1 MGRLGLLL
9 LGAALGAVAML
20 AQMESRADW
29 LSGLDFSLSTP
40 EVPMEVLT
48 AIHEAETRSYANEPL
63 LRQMAEEV
71 QDILVFAAPGLAYD
85 LNYSVGRYRIRAST
99 IETILPW
106 ARERGYLTTPE
117 HVPLD
122 DLAEAMAYFAEQPI
136 LNDWQ
141 AAVYLDWLRDDHPDL
156 RDLGWE
162 EIAADPVLIAKLY
175 SGYMGAGGDWSG
187 WQSDLSPGPVAIGR
201 MGL

>member
-1 MGRLGLLL
+1 MGRLGLILF
-9 LGAALGAVAML
+9 GAVLGAVAML

-29 LSGLDFSLSTP
+29 LASLDFTLTAP
-40 EVPMEVLT
+40 EVPVEILT
-48 AIHEAETRSYANEPL
+48 AIHEAETRSYAEEPP
-63 LRQMAEEV
+63 LRRLAEEV

-106 ARERGYLTTPE
+106 ARERGYLTTPD
-117 HVPLD
+117 VPLD
-122 DLAEAMAYFAEQPI
+122 DLAEAMAYFAEQPV

-141 AAVYLDWLRDDHPDL
+141 AAVYLDWLRDDHPEL

-162 EIAADPVLIAKLY
+162 EIASDPVLIAKLY

-187 WQSDLSPGPVAIGR
+187 WQADLEPGPVAAGR